1 VEKDDVGMTRTTDAI
16 AMDDAVDFISIE
28 ADYLDHRDYDA
39 WLSLWADDGIYA
51 IPIDPAADDLA
62 DRLNYAF
69 DDAAMRRMRVA
80 RLTSGQSMSARDA
93 ANTLRSVSRF
103 RMLESGDDGVTR
115 IRCAQNLVEYRRSI
129 FRTYA
134 ANVTYALRREG
145 NEIRLTEKTVRLLN
159 STDALAGMSFLL

>member
-1 VEKDDVGMTRTTDAI
+1 MTRTIDAI
-16 AMDDAVDFISIE
+16 ALDDAVNFISME
-28 ADYLDHRDYDA
+28 ADCLDHRDYTA

-51 IPIDPAADDLA
+51 IPIDPAAADLA
-62 DRLNYAF
+62 DRLNYAY
-69 DDAAMRRMRVA
+69 DDAAMRRMRVS
-80 RLTSGQSMSARDA
+80 RLTSGESMSARDA

-103 RMLESGDDGVTR
+103 RLLDTETDGVRR
-115 IRCAQNLVEYRRSI
+115 IRCAQNLVEYRRNT

-145 NEIRLTEKTVRLLN
+145 GEIRLTEKTVRLLN

>member
-1 VEKDDVGMTRTTDAI
+1 MTRTIDAI
-16 AMDDAVDFISIE
+16 ALNDAINFISME
-28 ADYLDHRDYDA
+28 ADCLDHRDYA
-39 WLSLWADDGIYA
+39 TWLSLWADDGIYA

-62 DRLNYAF
+62 DLLNYAY

-80 RLTSGQSMSARDA
+80 RLTSGESMSARDA

-103 RMLESGDDGVTR
+103 RLLDTDADGIVR
-115 IRCAQNLVEYRRSI
+115 VRCAQNLVEYRRGT
-129 FRTYA
+129 FRTYP

-145 NEIRLTEKTVRLLN
+145 GEIRLTEKTVRLLN